1 LGTSARL
8 KTEGTILT
16 TGLLIKILYCAASIQ
31 GVFLALLIFRTKV
44 NQPANKIL
52 GILLLLMSFHLV
64 LVGFDERG
72 FFMTFPHLSRISW
85 IIGTLYWPLLFYF
98 VQFITRTQPVSLWR
112 SAWTF
117 IPFLVFL
124 IIMLPYY
131 TLGTNEK
138 RAILDNFENAS
149 AADFGWI
156 NQIISGMHIFFQ
168 GFLLVYY
175 LRYEKHLFEEYSE
188 VESMRIEWLKQ
199 FLVLVLA
206 VTVIGVFSFFA
217 RSLGIPVLS
226 HLYSFHFIGIV
237 FLFYWLSYKALTQ
250 PVLFGI
256 VPHAPVPLVEQPA
269 DTELT
274 AKYRKSSLEAAELT
288 TLFEKVKSGLAGR
301 KLFLKPDLTLT
312 DLSGAVEI
320 PKHQLSQ
327 VINTCYSGNFF
338 DLVNDYRVQEFKRLA
353 TSPEKKHLSML
364 GIAQESGFNSKAS
377 FYNVFRKKTGM
388 TPTEYLEE
396 ESKLSKSSLN

>member
-1 LGTSARL
+1 M
-8 KTEGTILT
+8 LT
-16 TGLLIKILYCAASIQ
+16 TGLVIKILYCAASIQ

-64 LVGFDERG
+64 LVGFDERE

-124 IIMLPYY
+124 AIMLPYY
-131 TLGTNEK
+131 TLDTNEK
-138 RAILDNFENAS
+138 LAILDNFEDAS
-149 AADFGWI
+149 VADFGWT
-156 NQIISGMHIFFQ
+156 NRIISGMHIFFQ

-206 VTVIGVFSFFA
+206 VTVLGVFSFFA
-217 RSLGIPVLS
+217 RSLDIPVLS

-256 VPHAPVPLVEQPA
+256 VSRAPLPLAEQPA
-269 DTELT
+269 ETEL
-274 AKYRKSSLEAAELT
+274 AVKYRKSSLEPDQLSP
-288 TLFEKVKSGLAGR
+288 LFEKVKSALVTR

-312 DLSGAVEI
+312 DLSAAVDM

-338 DLVNDYRVQEFKRLA
+338 DLVNDYRVQEFKQLA
-353 TSPEKKHLSML
+353 ASPEKKHLSMV
-364 GIAQESGFNSKAS
+364 GVAQESGFNSKAS

-388 TPTEYLEE
+388 TPTEYLEK
-396 ESKLSKSSLN
+396 ESKLQKAV

>member
-1 LGTSARL
+1 M
-8 KTEGTILT
+8 T
-16 TGLLIKILYCAASIQ
+16 TGLLIKIIYCAAAIQ
-31 GVFLALLIFRTKV
+31 GGFLALLIFRTKV

-52 GILLLLMSFHLV
+52 GVLLLLMSFHLV
-64 LVGFDERG
+64 LVGFDERD
-72 FFMTFPHLSRISW
+72 FFMAFPHLSRISW

-117 IPFLVFL
+117 IPFFIFL
-124 IIMLPYY
+124 LIMLPYY
-131 TLGTNEK
+131 TLGTDEK
-138 RAILDNFENAS
+138 LAILDNFERAS
-149 AADFGWI
+149 VADFGWI
-156 NQIISGMHIFFQ
+156 NQLISVMHIFFQ
-168 GFLLVYY
+168 GFLLAYY

-206 VTVIGVFSFFA
+206 VTVVGVFSFFS
-217 RSLGIPVLS
+217 RSLNIPVLS
-226 HLYSFHFIGIV
+226 QLYSFHFIGIV

-256 VPHAPVPLVEQPA
+256 FSPAPTPPA
-269 DTELT
+269 GLPAEAELT
-274 AKYRKSSLEAAELT
+274 PKYRKSNLEPEQLT
-288 TLFEKVKSGLAGR
+288 ALFEKVKSGLASR

-312 DLSGAVEI
+312 DLSVAVDV

-353 TSPEKKHLSML
+353 ASQEKKHLNMV

-388 TPTEYLEE
+388 TPTEYLEK
-396 ESKLSKSSLN
+396 ESKPVKTSLN